1 MNTHPLDPEMTA
13 EQYAVRDISRS
24 GYSHHKLK
32 RDACADLMKRI
43 DAVRKSKWAIKII
56 AEFGLKP
63 EDVYQVSKS
72 GKTWHVEGTYK
83 HYVAARLQH
92 GQPVRFETVKA
103 LGLIGVDNHQVIN
116 NCYVKPT

>member
-1 MNTHPLDPEMTA
+1 MKIETQP
-13 EQYAVRDISRS
+13 RDD
-24 GYSHHKLK
+24 HQ
-32 RDACADLMKRI
+32 
-43 DAVRKSKWAIKII
+43 VKII

-83 HYVAARLQH
+83 HYVAARLKC
-92 GQPVRFETVKA
+92 GQPVRVDTVKN